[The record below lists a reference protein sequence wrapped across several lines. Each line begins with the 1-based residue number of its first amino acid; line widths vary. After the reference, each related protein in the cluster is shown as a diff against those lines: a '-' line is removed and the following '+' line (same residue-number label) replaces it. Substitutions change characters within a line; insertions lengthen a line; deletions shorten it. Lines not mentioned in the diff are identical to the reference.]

1 MPTRESLA
9 GVSDTLRCVHTS
21 VLGVIPVSDLRPNF
35 RMRLLARTLRGL
47 REQCGLSQQ
56 EAGAKLR
63 FSDKKMS
70 RIEQGQV
77 PGYHELLA
85 MLDLYGVIVS
95 DYCDYIRMFDRAGER
110 GWWHAYGLDDRGFV
124 SIEAEASGVRE
135 YEIGHVP
142 GLLQTEAYMREAF
155 VSAREPLEGEHLEN
169 QVAVRLRRQ
178 RRLTEEPL
186 LHLHAVID
194 ESALRTPACD
204 RGQLD
209 SIIQRAALPNVT
221 VQVIPNDAGIH
232 SGLYS
237 NFFVLSFPHA
247 AEPDLAYVE
256 YGFGSL
262 QIEQKPEVQA
272 ATMMF
277 EHLADL
283 ALDEPDSLALLRRV
297 SDEAEAREASFDARA
312 ARDRHRLA

>member
-1 MPTRESLA
+1 
-9 GVSDTLRCVHTS
+9 
-21 VLGVIPVSDLRPNF
+21 
-35 RMRLLARTLRGL
+35 
-47 REQCGLSQQ
+47 
-56 EAGAKLR
+56 
-63 FSDKKMS
+63 
-70 RIEQGQV
+70 
-77 PGYHELLA
+77 
-85 MLDLYGVIVS
+85 MLDLYGVVVP
-95 DYCDYIRMFDRAGER
+95 DYDDYIRMLDRARQR

-124 SIEAEASGVRE
+124 SIEAEASSVRE

-155 VSAREPLEGEHLEN
+155 GSAREPLEGEQLES

-194 ESALRTPACD
+194 ESALHRPACD
-204 RGQLD
+204 WEQLG
-209 SIIQRAALPNVT
+209 SIIQQAALPNVT
-221 VQVIPNDAGIH
+221 VQVIPYDAGIH
-232 SGLYS
+232 DGLYS
-237 NFFVLSFPHA
+237 NFCVLSFPHA
-247 AEPDLAYVE
+247 AEPDLAFVE

-262 QIEQKPEVQA
+262 QIEKKPEVAA

-297 SDEAEAREASFDARA
+297 SDEAEAKEASSDARA
-312 ARDRHRLA
+312 ARYRHRLA

>member
-1 MPTRESLA
+1 MGVCRRVESLA
-9 GVSDTLRCVHTS
+9 GVRDALRFVYARR
-21 VLGVIPVSDLRPNF
+21 LGVIGVSDLRPNF

-47 REQCGLSQQ
+47 REQSGFNQH

-63 FSDKKMS
+63 FSEKKMS

-77 PGYHELLA
+77 PGYHEFLA
-85 MLDLYGVIVS
+85 MLDLYGVIVNEY
-95 DYCDYIRMFDRAGER
+95 DEYIRMYDRAKEK

-124 SIEAEASGVRE
+124 SIEAEASAVRE

-142 GLLQTEAYMREAF
+142 GLLQTEGYMREAF
-155 VSAREPLEGEHLEN
+155 ASAREPLEGDHLEN

-186 LHLHAVID
+186 LTLHGVVD
-194 ESALRTPACD
+194 ETALRRPACD
-204 RGQLD
+204 QAQLD
-209 SIIQRAALPNVT
+209 QIFRLASLPNVT
-221 VQVIPNDAGIH
+221 VQVIPHDAGVH

-237 NFFVLSFPHA
+237 NFFVVSFPRA
-247 AEPDLAYVE
+247 VEADLAYIE

-262 QIEQKPEVQA
+262 QIEKDSEVGA
-272 ATMMF
+272 ARLMF

-283 ALDEPDSLALLRRV
+283 ALDEVDSVALVSRV
-297 SDEAEAREASFDARA
+297 LPKD
-312 ARDRHRLA
+312 